1 MKVVTKCLRSND
13 IAWLSLETWSTHICF
28 QPYFQIIINA
38 WVLKISVCG
47 KLTANFKLHLNAFK
61 KGGPPTHEFNLR
73 TVLFRPSGPHQ
84 CRWVNTIACMC
95 TSERMFSYVLVC
107 FVFSEYYDSSI
118 VCVFHAGSSHNKR
131 HASQPLRY
139 EHMQCVNI
147 LFTSVVIQ
155 NFMRKWIR
163 ELKYCL
169 SQKIFVCCM

>member
-1 MKVVTKCLRSND
+1 MVLFQELKQVVLHEGCNKVPPIKWHCMTILWNLVYTYLVK
-13 IAWLSLETWSTHICF
+13 
-28 QPYFQIIINA
+28 PYFLIIINA
-38 WVLKISVCG
+38 WELKISICG
-47 KLTANFKLHLNAFK
+47 NLTANFILHLNAFK
-61 KGGPPTHEFNLR
+61 KG
-73 TVLFRPSGPHQ
+73 VLLHTSSIY
-84 CRWVNTIACMC
+84 RWVNTIVCMC
-95 TSERMFSYVLVC
+95 TAERMFSYILVC

-163 ELKYCL
+163 E
-169 SQKIFVCCM
+169 